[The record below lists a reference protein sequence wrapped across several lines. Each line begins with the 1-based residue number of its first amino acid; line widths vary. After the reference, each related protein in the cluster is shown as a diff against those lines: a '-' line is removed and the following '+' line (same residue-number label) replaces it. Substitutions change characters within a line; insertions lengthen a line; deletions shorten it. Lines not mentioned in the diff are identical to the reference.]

1 MVLLRPYISW
11 INLGWHCA
19 WLPFADII
27 QAAILLAPLLQ
38 APSDIRHFVSPP
50 SQSHG
55 SLALRALSNMI
66 DVLWFLFW
74 LLIISRADR
83 RRAESRSWRPVPRA
97 PAHYG
102 GRTYGHLSSTGRW
115 KIDDGERTF
124 QNQSSVYTCASNGT
138 WSCVTASEKKMKKE
152 KTLNGVEEQISCFWP
167 ELRCAINSC
176 LHLPTTF
183 VIVNM

>member
-1 MVLLRPYISW
+1 MQLNNGFAATLIFLGLTWAPTVRGYLSLTSYRRPFC
-11 INLGWHCA
+11 WHHS
-19 WLPFADII
+19 F
-27 QAAILLAPLLQ
+27 
-38 APSDIRHFVSPP
+38 SDIRHFVSPP

-152 KTLNGVEEQISCFWP
+152 KTLNGVEEQISCF
-167 ELRCAINSC
+167 
-176 LHLPTTF
+176 
-183 VIVNM
+183 